1 MRSSCS
7 QLDRRPQGPC
17 RFTWDPAQQAQVAL
31 ISVSKS
37 SLNPLLGSS
46 RVVMSNR
53 FLLAHDQAYFFRFF
67 LLHSF
72 QASVGFTD
80 DNQASEHAEMCFPG
94 AGPARLLG
102 R

>member
-1 MRSSCS
+1 M
-7 QLDRRPQGPC
+7 
-17 RFTWDPAQQAQVAL
+17 
-31 ISVSKS
+31 
-37 SLNPLLGSS
+37 
-46 RVVMSNR
+46 VMSNR